1 MIDTAA
7 DLPVFLSSA
16 DFGVAATLGATP
28 VVGLLDETP
37 AIAFGEIVGGTDPR
51 FILAA
56 SSLPADP
63 RIVQLTVG
71 ARTFNVR
78 DWNTDGTGLATLQ
91 LEAA

>member
-1 MIDTAA
+1 M
-7 DLPVFLSSA
+7 DLVA
-16 DFGVAATLGATP
+16 DFAAMTQDFGTAATLGATA
-28 VVGLLDETP
+28 VRGLLDETP
-37 AIAFGEIVGGTDPR
+37 AIAFGDTIGGNDPR

-63 RIVQLTVG
+63 RTVTLTIG

-78 DWNTDGTGLATLQ
+78 DWSTDGTGLATLQ